1 MSVVIR
7 LLTTL
12 FFGFII
18 ISCSGTKVS
27 DSWTS
32 QTYQGKIQNAYIIG
46 IATNDLRRMM
56 FENTFIR
63 RLADEGVKSTPSF
76 PDLPKGMEA
85 EKESIIRMMNLNNS
99 DSVLL
104 TRVIGQD
111 TKASFTSRSRTAMRY
126 SYDEGGGVSGKQVNE
141 LSGLPYYINWHSY
154 YNAGYQAIPAQK
166 SVTNLVVLT
175 IESVLYDLQTEELIW
190 SARMETGLESDLEG
204 MMKKFVDQAVKD
216 LKKNGII

>member
-1 MSVVIR
+1 MTGIIR
-7 LLTTL
+7 LLATL
-12 FFGFII
+12 LVGFIF

-32 QTYQGKIQNAYIIG
+32 QTYKGKIQNVYIIG
-46 IATNDLRRMM
+46 IAKNDLNRMM

-63 RLADEGVKSTPSF
+63 RLTEEGVKSMPSY

-85 EKESIIRMMNLNNS
+85 EKDSIIRMMNRNKS

-104 TRVIGQD
+104 TRVTGQE
-111 TKASFTSRSRTAMRY
+111 TKASFTSGSGSATRY
-126 SYDEGGGVSGKQVNE
+126 QFVQGGGYSGAQANE
-141 LSGLPYYINWHSY
+141 RLGLPYYINWHSY
-154 YNAGYQAIPAQK
+154 YNAGYRAVPVQR
-166 SVTNLVVLT
+166 SVTKLVVLT

-204 MMKKFVDQAVKD
+204 MMKKFVDQAVKE
-216 LKKNGII
+216 LKAKGFI